1 MTATL
6 MLTIAPIF
14 MLVLLGYLLRRIG
27 LLKGD
32 FWTQSA
38 KLGYWVLLP
47 ALLFYKI
54 STADI
59 DLGLMAPFAGILASS
74 FFAAGGVTLVVTR
87 IIAMPAAERG
97 STLQGVV
104 RHNSFMALAIAEAL
118 FGAEGLSLAALASAV
133 LALVTNLS
141 IIPALLSL
149 DARQDGKAGMPL
161 IARSI
166 VKNPFILS
174 ILAGLLANFLLP
186 GEIPIVH
193 DTAGLVGSAALPV
206 MLLCVG
212 AGLRLK
218 GLKTQ
223 IAPLTLSVLGRF
235 VLFPVLVLILARG
248 LETQTVLILL
258 IFAAVPTAPSS
269 TALAAET
276 GGDVPVMNAVVTLQS
291 ALAFITLP
299 ITLAI
304 GTMWLG
310 G

>member
-1 MTATL
+1 
-6 MLTIAPIF
+6 
-14 MLVLLGYLLRRIG
+14 
-27 LLKGD
+27 
-32 FWTQSA
+32 
-38 KLGYWVLLP
+38 
-47 ALLFYKI
+47 
-54 STADI
+54 
-59 DLGLMAPFAGILASS
+59 
-74 FFAAGGVTLVVTR
+74 
-87 IIAMPAAERG
+87 
-97 STLQGVV
+97 
-104 RHNSFMALAIAEAL
+104 
-118 FGAEGLSLAALASAV
+118 
-133 LALVTNLS
+133 
-141 IIPALLSL
+141 
-149 DARQDGKAGMPL
+149 MPL

-186 GEIPIVH
+186 DEIPIVQ

-235 VLFPVLVLILARG
+235 VLFPVLVLILASG

>member
-1 MTATL
+1 MTTTL

-32 FWTQSA
+32 FWTLSA

-59 DLGLMAPFAGILASS
+59 DLGLTAPFAGILASS
-74 FFAAGGVTLVVTR
+74 FFAAGAVTLVVTR
-87 IIAMPAAERG
+87 IIAMPVAEQG

-149 DARQDGKAGMPL
+149 DARKDGRVGMPL

-186 GEIPIVH
+186 DEIPIVH

-235 VLFPVLVLILARG
+235 VLFPVLVLILASG

-276 GGDVPVMNAVVTLQS
+276 GGDVPVMKAVSQQLV
-291 ALAFITLP
+291 
-299 ITLAI
+299 
-304 GTMWLG
+304 
-310 G
+310 

>member
-1 MTATL
+1 MTTTL

-59 DLGLMAPFAGILASS
+59 DLGLTAPFAGILASS
-74 FFAAGGVTLVVTR
+74 FFAAGAVTLVVAR
-87 IIAMPAAERG
+87 IIAMPVAEQG

-149 DARQDGKAGMPL
+149 DARKDGRVGMPL

-186 GEIPIVH
+186 DEIPIVH

-235 VLFPVLVLILARG
+235 VLFPVLVLILASG

-276 GGDVPVMNAVVTLQS
+276 GGDVPVMKAVSQQLV
-291 ALAFITLP
+291 
-299 ITLAI
+299 
-304 GTMWLG
+304 
-310 G
+310 

>member
-1 MTATL
+1 

-14 MLVLLGYLLRRIG
+14 ILVLLGHLLRRVG
-27 LLKGD
+27 LLKED

-59 DLGLMAPFAGILASS
+59 DLGMMAPFAGILAGS
-74 FFAAGGVTLVVTR
+74 FFAAGAVTLVVTQ
-87 IIAMPAAERG
+87 IIAIPAPERG

-133 LALVTNLS
+133 LALVTNFS

-149 DARQDGKAGMPL
+149 GAGNGGKAGMPL
-161 IARSI
+161 IVTSVA
-166 VKNPFILS
+166 KNPFILS
-174 ILAGLLANFLLP
+174 ILAGLLVNFLLP
-186 GEIPIVH
+186 NEIPIVH
-193 DTAGLVGSAALPV
+193 DTAELVGSAALPV

-218 GLKTQ
+218 GLKAQ

-235 VLFPVLVLILARG
+235 VLFPLLVLILAHG
-248 LETQTVLILL
+248 LEAQTVLILL

-276 GGDVPVMNAVVTLQS
+276 GGDVPVMNAIVTLQS

-299 ITLAI
+299 ITLAM
-304 GTMWLG
+304 GMMCLG

>member
-1 MTATL
+1 MTTTL

-59 DLGLMAPFAGILASS
+59 DLGLTAPFAGILASS
-74 FFAAGGVTLVVTR
+74 FFAAGAVTLVVTR
-87 IIAMPAAERG
+87 IIAMPVAEQG

-149 DARQDGKAGMPL
+149 DARKDGRVGMPL

-186 GEIPIVH
+186 DEIPIVH

-235 VLFPVLVLILARG
+235 VLFPVLVLILASG

-276 GGDVPVMNAVVTLQS
+276 GGDVPVMKAVSQQLV
-291 ALAFITLP
+291 
-299 ITLAI
+299 
-304 GTMWLG
+304 
-310 G
+310 